1 MKSIFQN
8 KILTVIIILL
18 LAANLSLLIYY
29 SFFKD
34 KRHKRTGPV
43 TEFVKKDVGFTDEQM
58 KVFEETKIKNR
69 AKRKLLFNQV
79 AAAKDSLYQLVI
91 VENLDDSLL
100 FDRALIVADKVRNLE
115 LETFR
120 QYKGIQAMCTPDQLK
135 KFDTKF
141 IPMVRRMIWPM
152 EKDGGDSSARK

>member
-8 KILTVIIILL
+8 KTLTVIIILL
-18 LAANLSLLIYY
+18 LAANLSLLVYY
-29 SFFKD
+29 TFFKD

-69 AKRKLLFNQV
+69 EKRKQLFNEV

-91 VENLDDSLL
+91 VDNLDDSLL

-120 QYKGIQAMCTPDQLK
+120 QYKGIQAMCTADQLK
-135 KFDTKF
+135 KFDAKF
-141 IPMVRRMIWPM
+141 IPMVRKMIWPM
-152 EKDGGDSSARK
+152 EKDGGDSARGK